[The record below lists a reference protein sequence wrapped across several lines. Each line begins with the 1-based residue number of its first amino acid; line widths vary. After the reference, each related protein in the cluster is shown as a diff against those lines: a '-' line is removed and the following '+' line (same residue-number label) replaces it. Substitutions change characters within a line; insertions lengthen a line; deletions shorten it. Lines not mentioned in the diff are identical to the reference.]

1 MCMKLQGKYQNKK
14 NKKNTKKLKF
24 TFKNISILEII
35 FVIFVWSLPSIV
47 EMIKNHS
54 ILFLVRII
62 IKMTNY
68 KSQKNKNILLL

>member
-14 NKKNTKKLKF
+14 KQKKLKF